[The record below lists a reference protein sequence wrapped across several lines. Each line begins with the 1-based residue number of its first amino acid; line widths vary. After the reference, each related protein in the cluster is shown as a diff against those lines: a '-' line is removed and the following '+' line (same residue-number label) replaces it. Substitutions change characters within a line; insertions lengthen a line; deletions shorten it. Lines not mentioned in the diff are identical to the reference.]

1 MRSKNYR
8 NKFTYITEILAFVL
22 FFAILTYNTYIFYT
36 RYIKPCGLSPP
47 CLLLVFSASQSWK
60 GYEFIGYCADYL
72 MLKTEEVY
80 IKDCNMQTEHSLV
93 INIMMVVGLLYII
106 YAGYKGFKIA
116 FIRK

>member
-1 MRSKNYR
+1 
-8 NKFTYITEILAFVL
+8 
-22 FFAILTYNTYIFYT
+22 
-36 RYIKPCGLSPP
+36 
-47 CLLLVFSASQSWK
+47 
-60 GYEFIGYCADYL
+60 